1 MFLELASAGKFPLL
15 SDILLFTYNFGEFF
29 LQAFKNGTWLKR
41 RKYHPER
48 YDYLFTRRTEVRTQ
62 SRFARTQQL
71 RALLTVFRQ
80 YAIRKNFI
88 TTNIYSHGG
97 RAWTNTVNWR
107 KMGWFLIGSLLD
119 HYNRLNDN
127 FDQSWYDH
135 DDDGD
140 NDVCKN
146 LQNRPILIWIRSSN
160 ANNL

>member
-80 YAIRKNFI
+80 YAIPKTSSPQIFI
-88 TTNIYSHGG
+88 
-97 RAWTNTVNWR
+97 RTVAELGQTQLTEEKWV
-107 KMGWFLIGSLLD
+107 GF
-119 HYNRLNDN
+119 
-127 FDQSWYDH
+127 
-135 DDDGD
+135 
-140 NDVCKN
+140 
-146 LQNRPILIWIRSSN
+146 
-160 ANNL
+160 

>member
-1 MFLELASAGKFPLL
+1 MFLELAIAGKFPLL

-80 YAIRKNFI
+80 YAIRKTSSPQIFI
-88 TTNIYSHGG
+88 
-97 RAWTNTVNWR
+97 RTVAELGQTQLTEEKWV
-107 KMGWFLIGSLLD
+107 GFLIGSLLD